1 MVKRCEDGLTGCS
14 GELARMFARAG
25 TQAGFL

>member
-1 MVKRCEDGLTGCS
+1 MKGNEDELTGCS
-14 GELARMFARAG
+14 GELARMLARAG